1 MRNINEQAFTP
12 EEVKK
17 GLHLK
22 LISSLLELDK
32 DRKDNHFDIRITTD
46 GYCTIVQWC
55 DVSDE
60 FESCGFRFVD
70 SDEVV
75 MREYR
80 FPDGHYEYFSEDTE
94 FEDALKSWLDK
105 NPGWKKNA
113 HGIWFNED
121 EQKKRLEDLGI

>member
-1 MRNINEQAFTP
+1 MRNVNEQAFTP

-22 LISSLLELDK
+22 LINSLLELDK

-46 GYCTIVQWC
+46 GYCIIVQWC

-60 FESCGFRFVD
+60 YGAYGFKFVD

-80 FPDGHYEYFSEDTE
+80 FPDDHYEYFCEDIE
-94 FEDALKSWLDK
+94 FDDALKTWLSK

-113 HGIWFNED
+113 YDIWYNED
-121 EQKKRLEDLGI
+121 EQKKRLEELGI

>member
-1 MRNINEQAFTP
+1 MRNINEQVFTP
-12 EEVKK
+12 DEVKK

-22 LISSLLELDK
+22 LIGALLEMDK
-32 DRKDNHFDIRITTD
+32 DRKDSHFDIRLSTD

-55 DVSDE
+55 DVSDDAG
-60 FESCGFRFVD
+60 CYGFRFID

-80 FPDGHYEYFSEDTE
+80 FPDDHYEYLCDDDEYDVRLAE
-94 FEDALKSWLDK
+94 WLKK
-105 NPGWKKNA
+105 NPSWKKNDY
-113 HGIWFNED
+113 GIWYNEE